1 MIGSAIWIARVE
13 GGGGWTA
20 EVPAHGCLGGR
31 DRGSILSPSLD
42 STEHMCF
49 ERECLKVCISPVF
62 FLHTDA
68 LHTSR
73 CPMSALRVSGLI
85 QTFEL
90 PLSTFHPIEHHQPRH
105 RVASAAAIPAIG
117 AVPVAAQAATQLTAP
132 GTATHSDTGRHSWKT
147 TCGWAA
153 ALVHPVQLPRLARS
167 RHTRPGKCQRQA
179 ALPRAKSDPAALRC
193 VVQRVPMQPRQITP
207 FER

>member
-90 PLSTFHPIEHHQPRH
+90 PLSTFHPIEHHQPPCGLSRGHPGH
-105 RVASAAAIPAIG
+105 RRCTCSSSSG
-117 AVPVAAQAATQLTAP
+117 HTAHSSRYGHP
-132 GTATHSDTGRHSWKT
+132 QRNRTAHSWKT

-167 RHTRPGKCQRQA
+167 RYTRPGRCQRQA

-193 VVQRVPMQPRQITP
+193 VVQHVPMQPRQITP